1 VNRRVLRHVAA
12 ATLSLALAAA
22 VVAVGASVPL
32 PAFAYPALI
41 VLGLLGT
48 AGGLYAAGLDS
59 SLLFGVWTPWALAL
73 ILDPSL
79 SLAGG
84 FLVGAVAGVLSVPLV
99 LKIGRSVEAA
109 TA

>member
-1 VNRRVLRHVAA
+1 MDRTVVRHVAA

-32 PAFAYPALI
+32 PAFAYPALV
-41 VLGLLGT
+41 VLGFLGT

-59 SLLFGVWTPWALAL
+59 NLLFGVWTPWALAL
-73 ILDPSL
+73 LLDPSL

-99 LKIGRSVEAA
+99 VKVGRTVGAA